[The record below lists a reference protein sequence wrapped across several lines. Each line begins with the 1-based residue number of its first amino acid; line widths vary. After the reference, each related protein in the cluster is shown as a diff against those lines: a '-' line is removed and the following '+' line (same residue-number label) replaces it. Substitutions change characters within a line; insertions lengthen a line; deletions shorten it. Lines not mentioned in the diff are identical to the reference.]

1 MAIKA
6 TPDYL
11 SAASRHLR
19 DANFLFENK
28 HHDNAAYIA
37 GYVAECALKTIIE
50 IAGRPPKVHNLA
62 ILSGD
67 ALNLAADLSF
77 AVRRYQVDLSS
88 YSLALQTNWNIN
100 LRYCASGFIN
110 ENEAKIFIENAN
122 QFYHATI
129 GAMVLDGLL
138 ERLPQ

>member
-19 DANFLFENK
+19 DANFL
-28 HHDNAAYIA
+28 
-37 GYVAECALKTIIE
+37 
-50 IAGRPPKVHNLA
+50 
-62 ILSGD
+62 
-67 ALNLAADLSF
+67 
-77 AVRRYQVDLSS
+77 
-88 YSLALQTNWNIN
+88 
-100 LRYCASGFIN
+100 

-122 QFYHATI
+122 KFYHSTI